1 MLAISGLRVDHAM
14 MNLATAKAE
23 ECNVNPENLWTVM
36 ARWITEVRQDATAV
50 EVSLLCRQDRTTVDC
65 SRVQMRRQAAFN
77 RQFFDLPTGIS
88 KISPPAQP
96 IS

>member
-50 EVSLLCRQDRTTVDC
+50 EVSRSRSTPWMLLGAASTTL
-65 SRVQMRRQAAFN
+65 RMTEFY
-77 RQFFDLPTGIS
+77 
-88 KISPPAQP
+88 
-96 IS
+96 